1 MSITKSSLIKYIKKN
16 IDYLN
21 VDETREILQMLM
33 SSDINDDKLQTKG
46 GGTQIKFVDI
56 PKHILVSI
64 SNFIESK
71 LKDKQQ
77 ELKSIHEEI
86 EVKDN

>member
-1 MSITKSSLIKYIKKN
+1 MSTVPALRKYIKKN

-21 VDETREILQMLM
+21 VNETREVLQLLM
-33 SSDINDDKLQTKG
+33 SSDINDEKIQTKG
-46 GGTQIKFVDI
+46 GGTQIKFSDM

-77 ELKSIHEEI
+77 ELKSIHEES
-86 EVKDN
+86 EVKDV